1 MGPTFCHRTTTIT
14 LSSVQITVSTSY
26 FTFQLPYCSSICCC
40 YCIISHRLLLHVTIA
55 AAVQCRQVLLG
66 CDRLAQHLTN
76 YHQTILQIISVSNTD
91 YLQTLFLSLSFNY
104 TICYMNPYF
113 KKKRETQ
120 HHQALKLRVQNHQ
133 RRTKE

>member
-1 MGPTFCHRTTTIT
+1 MG
-14 LSSVQITVSTSY
+14 STQSTNSFT
-26 FTFQLPYCSSICCC
+26 FTFQLPYCSSICC

-55 AAVQCRQVLLG
+55 AAVQDYCRQVLLG

-91 YLQTLFLSLSFNY
+91 YLQTLFLSLSLSLINY

-113 KKKRETQ
+113 KKEKGNTTSSSPET
-120 HHQALKLRVQNHQ
+120 ARSKSPTTKNKGIKLLFFKQ
-133 RRTKE
+133 